1 MDRESPVAAIDEG
14 PVRVYMNDG
23 HSYEI
28 EDHKSCLFDDIK
40 AYVLYRASDGKL
52 RAHWLPLVC
61 MTSVEPIVAAAKEK
75 RPA

>member
-1 MDRESPVAAIDEG
+1 MDRESLLAAIDLG

-28 EDHKSCLFDDIK
+28 EDHKSCLIDYIR
-40 AYVLYRASDGKL
+40 AYVLYRDSDGKL
-52 RAHWLPLVC
+52 RAQCLALVC
-61 MTSVEPIVAAAKEK
+61 MTRVEPIVAAAKEK